1 LLFWLMTDDI
11 RAGVIS
17 YEATNQSCPFSDTR
31 SGVISFESI
40 RKQRLSPV
48 LPCRSLLFVG
58 RIVFVESIT
67 GERRFFSA

>member
-1 LLFWLMTDDI
+1 MTDDI

-40 RKQRLSPV
+40 RVRVAAPKTPDNRLPA
-48 LPCRSLLFVG
+48 G
-58 RIVFVESIT
+58 
-67 GERRFFSA
+67 

>member
-1 LLFWLMTDDI
+1 MTDDI

-40 RKQRLSPV
+40 RRGQRSGFV
-48 LPCRSLLFVG
+48 LVIFPRWGNNYVG
-58 RIVFVESIT
+58 DELT
-67 GERRFFSA
+67 